1 MTAGDP
7 LDLIALVPGK
17 DERETLD
24 GLLSSRQQSL
34 GIASIRY
41 EILVHPRR
49 DAGCFHEA
57 PAVLQSFLRRARRAL
72 VLFDFE
78 GSGLEDRAADEIAVD
93 LLRRL
98 SAAGWEERA
107 GVVIIDPELE
117 IWLWADSPRVEA
129 ELGWSGRDRPLRDWL
144 QENGWLKTGR
154 QKPERPKEALEKV
167 LREVRIPRSAAI
179 YGRLAR
185 RVGLRHCEDPSF
197 HRFCEILRTWF
208 PSDPPAS

>member
-7 LDLIALVPGK
+7 LDLVALVPGK
-17 DERETLD
+17 DEREMLE

-34 GIASIRY
+34 GIATIRY

-57 PAVLQSFLRRARRAL
+57 PAVLQPFRRRAHHAL
-72 VLFDFE
+72 VLFDLE
-78 GSGLEDRAADEIAVD
+78 GSGQEDRAGEEIASE
-93 LLRRL
+93 LLHRL
-98 SAAGWEERA
+98 AVAGWEERA

-144 QENGWLKTGR
+144 HDNGWLKTGR
-154 QKPERPKEALEKV
+154 RKPEKPKEALESV
-167 LREVRIPRSAAI
+167 LREVRVPRSAAI

-185 RVGLRHCEDPSF
+185 RVGLRQCEDPSF

-208 PSDPPAS
+208 PAAPAL

>member
-1 MTAGDP
+1 MTVGGQ
-7 LDLIALVPGK
+7 LDLVVLVPGK

-34 GIASIRY
+34 GIATIRY

-49 DAGCFHEA
+49 DPGCLHEA
-57 PAVLQSFLRRARRAL
+57 PAVLQPFLHRAHRAL
-72 VLFDFE
+72 VLFDHE
-78 GSGLEDRAADEIAVD
+78 GAGQEDRPAGEIADD
-93 LLRRL
+93 LLNRL
-98 SAAGWEERA
+98 SAAGWEQRA

-144 QENGWLKTGR
+144 QAEGWLATGR
-154 QKPERPKEALEKV
+154 RKPERPKEALESV
-167 LREVRIPRSAAI
+167 LREVRVPRSASI

-185 RVGLRHCEDPSF
+185 RVGLRQCEDPSF
-197 HRFCEILRTWF
+197 HRFCDLLRSWF
-208 PSDPPAS
+208 PQRV